1 MSLSLPRPG
10 GSATL
15 APCPGTPV
23 GEVSRG
29 VSPELLDRLRRGEP
43 RAFEDLVI
51 THQHRVYGLALR
63 MLGRPAEAEDVAQ
76 EVFLRAHRALAGFR
90 GEARLST
97 WLHTIASRLCLTRL
111 AERRQRGEPNDAAL
125 ATMPDRQAGPEDHAA
140 RGELAAALQA
150 ALDGLE
156 AERRLVVLL
165 RDVEGLAYEEIA
177 AALDLPVGTV
187 RSRLHRARAE
197 LRERLDG
204 FVR

>member
-1 MSLSLPRPG
+1 
-10 GSATL
+10 
-15 APCPGTPV
+15 
-23 GEVSRG
+23 
-29 VSPELLDRLRRGEP
+29 
-43 RAFEDLVI
+43 
-51 THQHRVYGLALR
+51 
-63 MLGRPAEAEDVAQ
+63 
-76 EVFLRAHRALAGFR
+76 
-90 GEARLST
+90 
-97 WLHTIASRLCLTRL
+97 
-111 AERRQRGEPNDAAL
+111 
-125 ATMPDRQAGPEDHAA
+125 MPDHQAGPEDHAA